1 MSDRS
6 FPRQYATP
14 PTSTGGYPT
23 VFASTAKA
31 LRPTALNQGIVVTG
45 ELSAQQDFVLA
56 GRVDGHVDI
65 PDHSLTIEETGQM
78 KGDAFA
84 RSIVVG
90 GQVTGTLTA
99 IERIEVLATGRVEGD
114 LTAPQI
120 GVELGAQ
127 VSGRLD
133 MRRTDAA
140 IRVARYR
147 RERK

>member
-1 MSDRS
+1 MIDRQ
-6 FPRQYATP
+6 FPRAHATP
-14 PTSTGGYPT
+14 TSGSGGYPT

-31 LRPTALNQGIVVTG
+31 LRPTALGREISVVG
-45 ELSAQQDFVLA
+45 EVTAQQDFILA
-56 GRVDGHVDI
+56 GRIDGSIDLPEHA
-65 PDHSLTIEETGQM
+65 LTIDEGAHM

-84 RSIVVG
+84 KSIIVG
-90 GQVTGTLTA
+90 GVVSGNLTA
-99 IERIEVLATGRVEGD
+99 IDRIEVLATARVEGD

-133 MRRTDAA
+133 MKRTDAA

>member
-1 MSDRS
+1 MSERS
-6 FPRQYATP
+6 FPRQYAS
-14 PTSTGGYPT
+14 PTAGSGGYPT

-31 LRPTALNQGIVVTG
+31 LRPTSLSKGMSVVG
-45 ELSAQQDFVLA
+45 EVTAQQDFILA
-56 GRVDGHVDI
+56 GRLDGHIDV
-65 PDHSLTIEETGQM
+65 PDYALSIEDTGQL

-84 RSIVVG
+84 KSITVG
-90 GQVTGTLTA
+90 GVVTGSLTA

-120 GVELGAQ
+120 GIELGAQ
-127 VSGRLD
+127 VSGKLD